1 MTGGSRSGFGERNVP
16 ERRGVPQG
24 RTVPQGRGAPAR
36 RAGTANVGIG
46 QVLAELRPEF
56 PDISPSKIRF
66 LEAEGLILPQRAE
79 SGYRQFTVAD
89 IERLRYI
96 LTVQRDEYLP
106 LRVIKERL
114 AALDAGGWLGGVPRA
129 ASGGILVD
137 GSRSAGRGSGPPG
150 LANGTLG
157 NGTLNSGSVASTG
170 AGDAGAGGPAV
181 GGPAGPAA
189 VAMTRSELLEAAGAD
204 EALLTELEDYGLV
217 RHARQYSAEALEVA
231 RNAVALREY
240 GIQPRH
246 LRAVKAAA
254 EREISLVEQV
264 VAPLARQK
272 ASREPAQRA
281 GRAVATLIASLHAI
295 LVEEGLNDA
304 GLALA
309 PPVAGTYEVT
319 AQQAPGLRSASG
331 R

>member
-1 MTGGSRSGFGERNVP
+1 MTAGSRSGFG
-16 ERRGVPQG
+16 G
-24 RTVPQGRGAPAR
+24 RSVSGGRAAP
-36 RAGTANVGIG
+36 GDMGIG
-46 QVLAELRPEF
+46 QVLAKLRAEF

-79 SGYRQFTVAD
+79 SGYRRFAVAD

-96 LTVQRDEYLP
+96 LTAQRDEYLP

-114 AALDAGGWLGGVPRA
+114 AALDGGGWPGGVPRA
-129 ASGGILVD
+129 ASGSTLID
-137 GSRSAGRGSGPPG
+137 GPLGSGRSGGASVP
-150 LANGTLG
+150 G
-157 NGTLNSGSVASTG
+157 NGTPGSVGTVGTG
-170 AGDAGAGGPAV
+170 AGGTGAGGTGSGGTGA
-181 GGPAGPAA
+181 GSATGPAP
-189 VAMTRSELLEAAGAD
+189 VVMTRSELLEAAGAD

-217 RHARQYSAEALEVA
+217 RRARQYSAEALQVA
-231 RNAVALREY
+231 RGAVALREY

-281 GRAVATLIASLHAI
+281 GRAVAALIASLHAT

-304 GLALA
+304 GLASA
-309 PPVAGTYEVT
+309 PPVAGTYQVT
-319 AQQAPGLRSASG
+319 TQQAPGLRSASG

>member
-1 MTGGSRSGFGERNVP
+1 MTGGSRSGFGERGVP
-16 ERRGVPQG
+16 ERR
-24 RTVPQGRGAPAR
+24 R
-36 RAGTANVGIG
+36 RAGSANVGIG

-66 LEAEGLILPQRAE
+66 LEAEGLILPQRAD

-129 ASGGILVD
+129 APAGTLVD
-137 GSRSAGRGSGPPG
+137 GPHSTGRGSAASALG
-150 LANGTLG
+150 NGALG
-157 NGTLNSGSVASTG
+157 NGTLGSGGVASTG
-170 AGDAGAGGPAV
+170 DAGAAS
-181 GGPAGPAA
+181 PAGPAP

-217 RHARQYSAEALEVA
+217 RHARQYSAEALKVA

-281 GRAVATLIASLHAI
+281 GSAVAALIASLHAI